1 MVFVLGVFFSANA
14 QQRSTTKSD
23 LKLSLLAPEL
33 IYEMEIGKAA
43 SLKLG
48 IGYGLIGEYS
58 NNNGQVT
65 KNTLQSH
72 AVIQAMPR
80 IFTTRTKRMRMGK
93 NIDHF
98 SGGYVAFPL
107 DYRIGI
113 GYSVGVVYGTQG
125 MLGSSKWF
133 YDLFIGLGY
142 ADLDLEKSSNVTGA
156 YLPNGVSLGFIF

>member
-33 IYEMEIGKAA
+33 IYEMEIGNAS

-48 IGYGLIGEYS
+48 VGLGALQF
-58 NNNGQVT
+58 NNESEVT
-65 KNTLQSH
+65 WHLS
-72 AVIQAMPR
+72 VQAMPR
-80 IFTTRTKRMRMGK
+80 FFTTREKRMRMGK

-98 SGGYVAFPL
+98 SGGYLSIPI
-107 DYRIGI
+107 DYR
-113 GYSVGVVYGTQG
+113 VGLGFDFGLAYGVQG
-125 MLGSSKWF
+125 SFANNKMF

-142 ADLDLEKSSNVTGA
+142 GSFKKNNKAVNTLV
-156 YLPNGVSLGFIF
+156 LPNGVSLGFVF